1 MTAAITGRP
10 VVAEPRARRRRRRRL
25 TECARPWRHREALI
39 EQARAVLAGNDM
51 GAFVRPG
58 RDLYPHQWNWDS
70 ALIAI
75 GLARVDPARA
85 RAEVRSL
92 LRGQWRDGMVPHIV
106 FHVPNPDYSP
116 GPELWGSAACD
127 GAPDVATSGIT
138 QPPVLATA
146 VRVLHE
152 TDPDPEFLEEVVP
165 ALERWHGW
173 LHATRTNEEGL
184 VAILHPWEGADNSP
198 RFDAALAR
206 VEVDESVAIERTDRR
221 VVAADERPT
230 TSDYVRY
237 RYLVEH
243 LREAWLPAR
252 LARGRAVRLRRSDL
266 QLGPGD
272 GRGGSG
278 CALGRA
284 RRERG
289 SRT

>member
-1 MTAAITGRP
+1 MGNP
-10 VVAEPRARRRRRRRL
+10 
-25 TECARPWRHREALI
+25 EALI

-116 GPELWGSAACD
+116 GPELWGSAACE

-152 TDPDPEFLEEVVP
+152 ADPDPGVP
-165 ALERWHGW
+165 RGGRPGARAVAPVAARDARERG
-173 LHATRTNEEGL
+173 
-184 VAILHPWEGADNSP
+184 GARRDP
-198 RFDAALAR
+198 APVGGGRQLASLR
-206 VEVDESVAIERTDRR
+206 RGAGESRGRR
-221 VVAADERPT
+221 VDRDRAHGP
-230 TSDYVRY
+230 
-237 RYLVEH
+237 
-243 LREAWLPAR
+243 
-252 LARGRAVRLRRSDL
+252 ARGRRPTSGRRPATTCATGISSSISASADT
-266 QLGPGD
+266 GPS
-272 GRGGSG
+272 RS
-278 CALGRA
+278 RA
-284 RRERG
+284 
-289 SRT
+289 SRSSSST